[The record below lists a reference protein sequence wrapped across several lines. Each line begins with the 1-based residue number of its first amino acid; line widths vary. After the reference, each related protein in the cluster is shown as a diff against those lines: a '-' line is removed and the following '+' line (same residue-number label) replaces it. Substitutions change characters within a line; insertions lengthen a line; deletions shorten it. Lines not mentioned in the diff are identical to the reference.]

1 MNISQLLQAGAN
13 GLGGF
18 VDRFVNPT
26 NSVGQLGN
34 ALLQS
39 GGDLGGALGG
49 LHAQKR
55 QQQNDAL
62 EQQYRQAQIE
72 GLTAKQN
79 RGQFIQLGNG
89 GVAFGDPDGGQF
101 QVIREPAAE
110 DHRPALQRNFEYLR
124 GLPEDQQRLL
134 RPMMSGFANTE
145 EGQGMAVS
153 RAAAV
158 ANAQGQ
164 ARAAYRAPRTGG
176 MSPYGRSKSNPLP
189 VKSKGEYDSLPVGAW
204 VSPAPGVVFQKR

>member
-1 MNISQLLQAGAN
+1 MGVSDFFKQGAPGRGIAGYI
-13 GLGGF
+13 G
-18 VDRFVNPT
+18 D
-26 NSVGQLGN
+26 
-34 ALLQS
+34 ALLQNA
-39 GGDLGGALGG
+39 GMGTIYAPAMRD
-49 LHAQKR
+49 
-55 QQQNDAL
+55 QQ
-62 EQQYRQAQIE
+62 EQRWKQAQLAA
-72 GLTAKQN
+72 LTAKQE
-79 RGQFIQLGNG
+79 RYQGVSLGG
-89 GVAFGDPDGGQF
+89 GGYGTFDPTSGAFN
-101 QVIREPAAE
+101 VLREPTPE

-124 GLPEDQQRLL
+124 GLPADQQQQL